1 MVSPQGACS
10 GMSARTSK
18 SGVRRLCKTIP
29 ILTSLMNLPHFLTQ
43 VLAATDASYMGMV
56 YFDSSMMIITFVCA
70 GECPQM
76 MSDG

>member
-1 MVSPQGACS
+1 
-10 GMSARTSK
+10 
-18 SGVRRLCKTIP
+18 
-29 ILTSLMNLPHFLTQ
+29 MNLPHFLTQ